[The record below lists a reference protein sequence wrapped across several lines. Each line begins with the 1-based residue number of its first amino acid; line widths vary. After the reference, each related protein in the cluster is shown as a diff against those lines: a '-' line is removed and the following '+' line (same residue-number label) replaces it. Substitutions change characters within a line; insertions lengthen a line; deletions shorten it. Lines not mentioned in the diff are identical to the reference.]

1 MQFQRSLRS
10 LNRDF
15 LLHSPCRQ
23 LRLLSGRTTSYIDE
37 WFVFTARPCI
47 VQYTAKGSI
56 VSDISS
62 HAQLFFVIE
71 YWRFGSIVKPESF
84 YEEHAESSP
93 RRYFYNVDLQGR
105 LFLGWSAI
113 S

>member
-1 MQFQRSLRS
+1 MQFQGSLRS

-15 LLHSPCRQ
+15 LLHSPSRQ
-23 LRLLSGRTTSYIDE
+23 LRLLSVRTTSYIDQ
-37 WFVFTARPCI
+37 WFVFYRSSLYNTF
-47 VQYTAKGSI
+47 KGSI
-56 VSDISS
+56 VSDISP
-62 HAQLFFVIE
+62 HAQLFFVVE